1 MRKIDVKGTECLS
14 PKKTLRKYIVVQLDL
29 LLILEKR
36 FIMIVK
42 MNKLNLRAKYGGY
55 IVRDNSLKKDI
66 KVSIFH
72 EKKTILIS
80 VKIQCVFSVKI
91 QTSILKQF

>member
-29 LLILEKR
+29 LLILEKKIHNDR
-36 FIMIVK
+36 K

-55 IVRDNSLKKDI
+55 FVRDNSLKKDI

-72 EKKTILIS
+72 ENTLIFHMRKNS
-80 VKIQCVFSVKI
+80 GVFSVKI
-91 QTSILKQF
+91 QTPFL